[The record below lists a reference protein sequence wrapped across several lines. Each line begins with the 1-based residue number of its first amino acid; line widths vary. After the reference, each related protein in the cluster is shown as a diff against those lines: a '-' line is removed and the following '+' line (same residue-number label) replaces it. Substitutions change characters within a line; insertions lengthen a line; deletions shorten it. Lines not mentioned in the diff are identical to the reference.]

1 MELDDLKAQWT
12 RLDAAV
18 VQPSPDE
25 VRGALEKKI
34 SSLRGSGRGIR
45 RIFVIEVV
53 VVLAMYVG
61 VLLMMWF
68 VRERFMSYMYKIV
81 IVTAVGS
88 LPVIWRMYKSQRW
101 INTMDY
107 TKDIRSNV
115 LGFVDYYRKTLR
127 LYQWSTYV
135 VVAVLLILMFS
146 DSDFMK
152 LSFTLK
158 AITVCYM
165 TAAVLL
171 TAPYIRITYGRKTS
185 IFEEFLRE

>member
-1 MELDDLKAQWT
+1 MELDDLKAQWAQLGST
-12 RLDAAV
+12 V

-25 VRGALEKKI
+25 IREALEKKL
-34 SSLRGSGRGIR
+34 SSLRRSGRGIR
-45 RIFVIEVV
+45 RIFVMEVV
-53 VVLAMYVG
+53 IVLAMYVG

-68 VRERFMSYMYKIV
+68 MSERFMSYMYKIV
-81 IVTAVGS
+81 VVTAVGS

-107 TKDIRSNV
+107 TKDIRSNMIAF
-115 LGFVDYYRKTLR
+115 LDYYRKTLK

-146 DSDFMK
+146 DSDFMD
-152 LSFTLK
+152 LSFMLK
-158 AITVCYM
+158 ALTVCYM